1 MDYRSVEDPRIRIRI
16 KVQKLAMK
24 DLPGAFETRPG
35 AVEGPVELQ
44 RAFRPPDS

>member
-16 KVQKLAMK
+16 RIKVKKLAMK

-35 AVEGPVELQ
+35 AVEVPVELQ
-44 RAFRPPDS
+44 RAFRA